1 MSKTKAQRDI
11 EDCEFILSEI
21 VRLNSMEFKDLM
33 AYLDEHKNDS
43 WFDVPHPSGSGG
55 LVCGEAAGRRFYDLT
70 SRHLATQASLRN
82 NFDPEDFTSIV
93 RGEFSFRFLKQG
105 TEVNQ
110 RNIDKMLSA
119 AVKKAKANH
128 KALTHYIP
136 CVVVSSAEP
145 EAFRIGPVVFVRM
158 EKFVR
163 EHREAFEA
171 ERERIQLDHIRR
183 CEEAIEKGSPTEQIA
198 TPDISAGIAN
208 RLVDDTVSYFEK
220 FKWMAVVDIPE
231 CDVAISRKRAET
243 TVEAAL
249 DILKLFFKRVHGES
263 LRQGHAY
270 APPPNTAS
278 LAREAGG
285 KFNFSL
291 AWSSQDAP
299 AGKNWIRILTEPDD
313 SYARAAASAL
323 DSCVDPQHSSHLK
336 ERFLDAMSWYGQAI
350 SELMASLQI
359 VKYVAALERL
369 TVTRKMDE
377 GLTEAVTTRAALLN
391 YDGTGEDYDR
401 VLREAQ
407 KVYDY
412 RSGLMHGSL
421 SPFDSE
427 LESVSPSAEDIA
439 RQALFSCLAL
449 FTRLD
454 SQTKDAGRKD
464 LEAEYQKLY
473 EQIPQRARAAEE
485 SKE

>member
-11 EDCEFILSEI
+11 EDIKFILSEI
-21 VRLNSMEFKDLM
+21 VRLHSMEFTDLM
-33 AYLDEHKNDS
+33 AHLDENENDS
-43 WFDVPHPSGSGG
+43 WYEVPHPSGSGG

-70 SRHLATQASLRN
+70 ARQLATQPNLRN
-82 NFDPEDFTSIV
+82 NFDPEDFARIV
-93 RGEFSFRFLKQG
+93 MSEFSARFLKQG
-105 TEVNQ
+105 AEVNQ
-110 RNIDKMLSA
+110 RNIDKMFSA
-119 AVKKAKANH
+119 AVKKSKAKH
-128 KALTHYIP
+128 KELTHYIP
-136 CVVVSSAEP
+136 CIVVSSAEP

-158 EKFVR
+158 EKFIG

-171 ERERIQLDHIRR
+171 ERERIRLDHIRR
-183 CEEAIEKGSPTEQIA
+183 CEEAIEKGSSADQIA
-198 TPDISAGIAN
+198 TPDISAGIAS
-208 RLVDDTVSYFEK
+208 RLVNDTVSYFEK

-231 CDVAISRKRAET
+231 CDVTISQRRAERT
-243 TVEAAL
+243 IEAAL
-249 DILKLFFKRVHGES
+249 DILKLFFRRVHGES

-278 LAREAGG
+278 LTREASG
-285 KFNFSL
+285 KFNFSF

-323 DSCVDPQHSSHLK
+323 DSCVDPQYSSHFK

-350 SELMASLQI
+350 SEPMASLQI

-369 TVTRKMDE
+369 TVTRKMEE
-377 GLTEAVTTRAALLN
+377 GLTVAVTTRAALLN

-401 VLREAQ
+401 LLREAQ

-427 LESVSPSAEDIA
+427 LESVSPSAEEIT
-439 RQALFSCLAL
+439 RHALFSCLAL

-473 EQIPQRARAAEE
+473 EQVPHRACAAEE
-485 SKE
+485 DKE